1 MAYPTESWKTPVSL
15 KKTQRELKSRHK
27 TNYSEAGIQC
37 RSQAGFPS
45 LLQVS
50 GASGEELDTK
60 EMNHIGNANL
70 CMSKPHNYTLIR
82 KQSIVP
88 SARAMK

>member
-1 MAYPTESWKTPVSL
+1 MLRKR
-15 KKTQRELKSRHK
+15 KKIPIRLELRW
-27 TNYSEAGIQC
+27 

-60 EMNHIGNANL
+60 EMNHILHANL
-70 CMSKPHNYTLIR
+70 YMSKPHHYALIR
-82 KQSIVP
+82 KPALFETPGV
-88 SARAMK
+88 